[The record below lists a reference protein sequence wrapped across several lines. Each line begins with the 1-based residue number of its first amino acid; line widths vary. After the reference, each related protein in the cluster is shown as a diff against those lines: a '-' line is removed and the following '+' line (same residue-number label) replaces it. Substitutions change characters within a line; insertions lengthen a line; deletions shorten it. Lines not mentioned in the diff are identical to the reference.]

1 MMEREEF
8 VSLVAGP
15 FRHEL
20 LLHCYRM
27 LGSFQDAEDMVQ
39 DAFVRA
45 WRAFAQFDAERG
57 SMRTWLYRIATN
69 VCITALKDRA
79 RRHLPAE
86 VVASAEDPEA
96 YPTQKYPETAWV
108 TPIPSLAIGPESED
122 PAAVVASRTA
132 IRLAF
137 VAALQHLP
145 PRQRATLILRDVLAY
160 PSAEVA
166 ELLET
171 TPIAVNSA
179 LQRARSQLAQVA
191 PIQDEMAEPDLSD
204 QRALLHRYVAA
215 FEQADIAT
223 LTALLREDATME
235 MPPWLTW
242 LAGRDHIGRFLTRIF
257 SLRDADAWHMVP
269 TSANGQPAVGAYV
282 RGADGALQAQ
292 SLQVY
297 TITST
302 GIARIVAFSDA
313 SLFTAFGLPTTW
325 TG

>member
-1 MMEREEF
+1 MEREEF

-45 WRAFAQFDAERG
+45 WRAFDQFDTERG
-57 SMRTWLYRIATN
+57 ALRTWLYRIATN
-69 VCITALKDRA
+69 VCLTALKDRA
-79 RRHLPAE
+79 RRYLPAE
-86 VVASAEDPEA
+86 VAASAEDPEV
-96 YPTQKYPETAWV
+96 YPTQRHPEATWL

-122 PAAVVASRTA
+122 PAAVIASRTA

-160 PSAEVA
+160 QSAEVA
-166 ELLET
+166 ELLDT

-179 LQRARSQLAQVA
+179 LQRARSQLAQIA
-191 PIQDEMAEPDLSD
+191 PIQDELVEPDLSD
-204 QRALLHRYVAA
+204 QRALLNRYVAA
-215 FEQADIAT
+215 FEQADVAT
-223 LTALLREDATME
+223 LTQLLREDATME

-242 LAGRDHIGRFLTRIF
+242 LAGRHDIGRFLTRIF
-257 SLRDADAWHMVP
+257 ALRESDAWHMVP
-269 TSANGQPAVGAYV
+269 TNANGQPAVGAYV
-282 RGADGALQAQ
+282 RGPDGARQAQ

-302 GIARIVAFSDA
+302 GIARIVAFSDP
-313 SLFTAFGLPTTW
+313 SLFAAFGLPTTW